1 MVSTTWRCMV
11 QVGMPHLLVLNTGVC
26 TCMLTQPNFSTN
38 KNIYACSRFFHV
50 FLKFF
55 KFFFGAPGRGL
66 YIYHVLKLKIMT
78 TNEYIIKATLIAY
91 KQGSISLDDAVE
103 VIVDELNLATVK

>member
-1 MVSTTWRCMV
+1 
-11 QVGMPHLLVLNTGVC
+11 
-26 TCMLTQPNFSTN
+26 
-38 KNIYACSRFFHV
+38 
-50 FLKFF
+50 
-55 KFFFGAPGRGL
+55 
-66 YIYHVLKLKIMT
+66 MT